1 MLMNVISDAVGELH
15 TRRKEEEDNTVQ
27 GAMRWKKVHSRLLV
41 YQLILEVLSAAEM
54 HFLCLQG

>member
-1 MLMNVISDAVGELH
+1 MNVISDSVGELH
-15 TRRKEEEDNTVQ
+15 TRRKEEEDNTAQ

-54 HFLCLQG
+54 HFPCLQG